1 MKVVLFLLLLL
12 LVATASAQPPSRQ
25 MLTREQLDELLDK
38 NDCANFP
45 EVKVCKY
52 DFVFAGKNVEAL
64 TFLPTGNGP
73 FPGLLLI
80 PGHERT
86 ARDQILG
93 GNAYA
98 RAGFACVAVSQ
109 PGYGK
114 SEGPADFVGPKTIK
128 TLLAVYQ
135 KFQRE
140 SFVDAKRMGIYGYS
154 RGGMAAS
161 LLAVSQLEGL
171 RGVVLGAGVYDFKK
185 AYDELTIEG
194 IRENMKAETGLTPE
208 AIKLR
213 SSVLQME
220 KLNCPVLILHGEKDA
235 NVPVS
240 QALLL
245 RDRLTALKKTFEI
258 KLYPDKDHGLDA
270 REVIAMSQDFFQRHV
285 LGEAPKK

>member
-1 MKVVLFLLLLL
+1 MKALRILALLLFA
-12 LVATASAQPPSRQ
+12 VTVMAQPPAGQR
-25 MLTREQLDELLDK
+25 LTREQIDEMLDK
-38 NDCANFP
+38 NECVNFP
-45 EVKVCKY
+45 AVKVCKY
-52 DFVFAGKNVEAL
+52 DFVFEGKNVEAL
-64 TFLPTGNGP
+64 TFLPAGNGP

-80 PGHERT
+80 PGHGRT
-86 ARDQILG
+86 ARDQIIG

-128 TLLAVYQ
+128 TLMAVYQ

-194 IRENMKAETGLTPE
+194 IRENMKAETGMTPE

-213 SSVLQME
+213 SSVWQME
-220 KLNCPVLILHGEKDA
+220 KLNCPVLILHGEKDI

-245 RDRLTALKKTFEI
+245 RDRLTALKKPFEI
-258 KLYPDKDHGLDA
+258 KLYPDKDHGLA
-270 REVIAMSQDFFQRHV
+270 AGEVIAMSQDFFKRHV
-285 LGEAPKK
+285 MGETPKK